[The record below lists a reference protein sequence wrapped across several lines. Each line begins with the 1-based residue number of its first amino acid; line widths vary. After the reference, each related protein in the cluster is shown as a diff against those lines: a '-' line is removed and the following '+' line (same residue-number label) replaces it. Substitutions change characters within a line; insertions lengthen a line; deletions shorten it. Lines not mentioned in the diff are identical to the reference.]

1 MMNKYAGDERRKNPR
16 LNANFVISYRIK
28 QHQGTYD
35 LSQSKNVSKS
45 GILLTTNKAFESG
58 THLAMTIRFPFVPQ
72 RIEVVGEVI
81 DSREVVKNLIYET
94 RIIFQ
99 DLDSKFMEE
108 LGEFIQKRLK

>member
-1 MMNKYAGDERRKNPR
+1 MNKYAGDERRKNPR

-28 QHQGTYD
+28 QHLSAYD

-45 GILLTTNKAFESG
+45 GILLTTNKSFEPG

-72 RIEVVGEVI
+72 RIEVTGEVI

-94 RIIFQ
+94 RINFH

-108 LGEFIQKRLK
+108 LGEFVQKRLK